1 MNGDSKSSAQGQ
13 ELANMQREQRPVS
26 AVTRWPAA
34 GVTRMLT
41 DGKGREAE
49 ERAAPDCLQTHNLL
63 SPLLLCSGPTNLL
76 PVAGRVH
83 TSVP

>member
-13 ELANMQREQRPVS
+13 ELENMQREQRPVS
-26 AVTRWPAA
+26 AVTRWPTA

-49 ERAAPDCLQTHNLL
+49 ERAAPDGLQTDSLL
-63 SPLLLCSGPTNLL
+63 SPLLLCSGPAHLL
-76 PVAGRVH
+76 LVAG
-83 TSVP
+83 